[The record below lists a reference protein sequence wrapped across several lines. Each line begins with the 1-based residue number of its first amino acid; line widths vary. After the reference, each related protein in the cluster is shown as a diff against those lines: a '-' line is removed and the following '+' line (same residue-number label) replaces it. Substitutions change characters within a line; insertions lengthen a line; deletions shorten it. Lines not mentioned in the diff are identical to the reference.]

1 MTDVLVPTMPFSP
14 AKSQLSEV
22 MTEVVFRHQIRV
34 VSRHNGKEQMLLVG
48 ADDLVA
54 MLAGQEFDVRVVFD
68 EGEVTTFVE
77 GLDVLGFGE
86 TLDEA
91 IEDLL
96 NKLREYTTRYFQDLT
111 KYLATSRQTHGALL
125 LRFALADEAGQRAM
139 LGISA
144 GSDANLVGEAEVHKL
159 AGAELALS
167 R

>member
-1 MTDVLVPTMPFSP
+1 MARRLMTAAYAPLTRQPVARRPRADGFSGRLIDSFDQTGQNALMTDVLVPTMPFSP

-34 VSRHNGKEQMLLVG
+34 VSRHHGKEQMLLVG

-91 IEDLL
+91 IDDFL
-96 NKLREYTTRYFQDLT
+96 NKLREYTTRFFQDLT
-111 KYLATSRQTHGALL
+111 KYLATSR
-125 LRFALADEAGQRAM
+125 RR
-139 LGISA
+139 
-144 GSDANLVGEAEVHKL
+144 
-159 AGAELALS
+159 

>member
-54 MLAGQEFDVRVVFD
+54 MLAGQEFDVRVVVD

-96 NKLREYTTRYFQDLT
+96 NKLREYTTRFFQDLT
-111 KYLATSRQTHGALL
+111 KYLATSRRTHGALL

-139 LGISA
+139 LGLPA
-144 GSDANLVGEAEVHKL
+144 DSDANLAGEAGAHNP

>member
-77 GLDVLGFGE
+77 GLDVVGFGE

-111 KYLATSRQTHGALL
+111 KYLATSRRTHGALL
-125 LRFALADEAGQRAM
+125 LRFALVDEAGQRAM
-139 LGISA
+139 LGLSA
-144 GSDANLVGEAEVHKL
+144 DSNANLAGEAGAHKP

>member
-34 VSRHNGKEQMLLVG
+34 VSRHHGKEQMLLVG

-54 MLAGQEFDVRVVFD
+54 MLAGQEFDVRVVVD

-77 GLDVLGFGE
+77 GLDVLGFGK

-91 IEDLL
+91 TEDLL
-96 NKLREYTTRYFQDLT
+96 NKLREYTTRFFEDLT
-111 KYLATSRQTHGALL
+111 KYLATGRRTHGALL
-125 LRFALADEAGQRAM
+125 LRFALAGEAGQRAM
-139 LGISA
+139 LGLSA
-144 GSDANLVGEAEVHKL
+144 DGDANLVGRTAAHKP